1 MFIVGKILITQF
13 ASVRSQQVNGKHNLR
28 GYKVAFLCRKKGQMY
43 ATPSA
48 VVDEV

>member
-28 GYKVAFLCRKKGQMY
+28 GYKVAFFMQKKR
-43 ATPSA
+43 S
-48 VVDEV
+48 EVCNTQCYSR